1 MVACWGWLHLI
12 VQKQNWDLF
21 LFIHPT
27 VTVKCLSDLQFTP
40 VSIAAESEAVSCWY
54 NRMLCLHTWSET
66 GGIWGRRKFRWS
78 WVAIG
83 SDKDSGGGSCLLY
96 KPSLWRALQHGED
109 GKDGASESTCQWVLV
124 CSRPGDLQDCRK
136 NHHRVW
142 RGNVLFKVG
151 GGQPPQTAGRC
162 QPTQRRSV
170 HHMFAFYKG
179 GGNCIHELI
188 LDSRSW
194 FFRCFFH
201 WDA

>member
-1 MVACWGWLHLI
+1 MS
-12 VQKQNWDLF
+12 F
-21 LFIHPT
+21 R
-27 VTVKCLSDLQFTP
+27 SP
-40 VSIAAESEAVSCWY
+40 VHSCEYCCWY

-109 GKDGASESTCQWVLV
+109 RKDGASESTCQWVLV

-162 QPTQRRSV
+162 QFTQRRSV
-170 HHMFAFYKG
+170 HHTFAFYKG

-188 LDSRSW
+188 FQMLFSLGCIILRWKSRSHGLCY
-194 FFRCFFH
+194 RCCQ
-201 WDA
+201 